1 MLKNYLIVAF
11 RNLRRDKVHS
21 FINITGLSIGMAV
34 VALIG
39 LWIYDECTYDRYNPR
54 YDHIAR
60 LMQHETA
67 NGETGT
73 TPSLPYPLLNELRTT
88 YGAAFKR
95 VVGSW
100 WTRDHVLDV
109 GGKKVSQRGKFM
121 DPGGPDL
128 LALHLLSGD
137 PNALRAPA
145 SILLSASAARAL
157 FGDRDAMGQTL
168 IIDGKLTVAV
178 KGIYADIP
186 ANSAFKGTQFI
197 SPLELLMHSDATLK
211 EERTNWGYD
220 LVEIF
225 VELNDNV
232 DVPALSAR
240 LKHSTLIHMSDNPLA
255 AGYKPEVF
263 VQPMSRWHL
272 FSEFKGNVTTGGDIQ
287 YVWLFGTIGFFVL
300 LLACINFMN
309 LSTARSERRAR
320 EVGIRKAIGA
330 LRGQLIALFYCES
343 MVMALIAFLL
353 SLALTAIALP
363 WFNTISAKQL
373 VIEWLN
379 PVIWLAGL
387 GFSTATGLLAG
398 SYPALYLSSFR
409 PVVVLKSSIKA
420 GRRAATPRR
429 ALVVL
434 QFSVSMLLIISTVV
448 VFRQIQFAQSRS
460 TGYDRERLLTLPI
473 TVSEF
478 SGRADLLRRVLLQTG
493 VVSEAATASSPMTQV
508 WESFS
513 GFSWPGKDPALQDD
527 LATISVS
534 YEYGSTIGW
543 QIQQGRD
550 FSRQFATDSNAMVI
564 NEATVAYMG
573 LKHPLGTTVKWGDKN
588 YTVIGVVKNMIQ
600 ESPYGRTRQTV
611 YFLDDFFNHHWW
623 LMKTKAG
630 VAMADALPVIKQAIS
645 RVLPS
650 ATFDYRFVDEDYAR
664 KFATE
669 QRVGTLAAFFAAFA
683 LFISALGIFGM
694 ASFVAEQR
702 TKEIGVRRVLGA
714 TVLSIWRLLTREFV
728 VLVGL
733 SLAIAG
739 PLAWFAMHRWLQG
752 YEYHTGIA
760 WWIFVVTGAGAL
772 SLTLLTV
779 SWTAIRAAL
788 TNPVKALKIE

>member
-34 VALIG
+34 MALIG
-39 LWIYDECTYDRYNPR
+39 LWIYDECTYDRNNPR

-67 NGETGT
+67 NGETST
-73 TPSLPYPLLNELRTT
+73 TRSLPYPLLNELRTN
-88 YGAAFKR
+88 YGGAFKQ
-95 VVGSW
+95 VVASW
-100 WTRDHVLDV
+100 WTRDHVLKA
-109 GGKKVSQRGKFM
+109 GNKKLTQRGTFM
-121 DPGGPDL
+121 EPGAPDL
-128 LALHLLSGD
+128 LALHLLSGE
-137 PNALRAPA
+137 PKALRDPS
-145 SILLSASAARAL
+145 SILLSATAARAL
-157 FGDRDAMGQTL
+157 FGDRDAIGQTL
-168 IIDGKLTVAV
+168 HIDGNLTVAV
-178 KGIYADIP
+178 KGVYADIP
-186 ANSAFKGTQFI
+186 ANSAFNGIQFI
-197 SPLELLMHSDATLK
+197 SPLDLLMHSDTSMK
-211 EERTNWGYD
+211 ELQTNWGYD
-220 LVEIF
+220 LVQIY

-232 DVPALSAR
+232 DVSALSAR
-240 LKHSTLIHMSDNPLA
+240 LKHTTLIHMSDNPEA

-263 VQPMSRWHL
+263 IQPMSRWHL
-272 FSEFKGNVTTGGDIQ
+272 FSEFKGNVNTGGAIQ

-320 EVGIRKAIGA
+320 EVGIRKAIGS
-330 LRGQLIALFYCES
+330 LRGQLIAQFYCES
-343 MVMALIAFLL
+343 MVVAFVAFLL
-353 SLALTAIALP
+353 ALGFTAVALP
-363 WFNTISAKQL
+363 WFNGLADKHL
-373 VIEWLN
+373 VIEWSG
-379 PVIWLAGL
+379 PGIWLTGL
-387 GFSTATGLLAG
+387 GFSLVTGLLAG

-409 PVVVLKSSIKA
+409 PVAVLKGSFKA
-420 GRRAATPRR
+420 ARWAAVPRR

-478 SGRADLLRRVLLQTG
+478 SGRADVLRQELLQTG
-493 VVSEAATASSPMTQV
+493 VVSEAAMASSPMTQV
-508 WESFS
+508 WQSFT
-513 GFSWPGKDPALQDD
+513 GFSWPGKDPAMQDD
-527 LATISVS
+527 MATIDVS

-543 QIQQGRD
+543 QVLEGRD
-550 FSRQFATDSNAMVI
+550 FSRRFATDSAAIVI

-573 LKHPLGTTVKWGDKN
+573 LKKPVGTSVKWGDKN
-588 YTVIGVVKNMIQ
+588 FTIIGVVKNMIT

-611 YFLDDFFNHHWW
+611 YLLDHDFNNTWW

-630 VAMADALPVIKQAIS
+630 VAMADALPVIKQAFL

-650 ATFDYRFVDEDYAR
+650 AAFDYRFVDEDYAR

-669 QRVGTLAAFFAAFA
+669 QRVGTLAAFFAGFA

-694 ASFVAEQR
+694 AAFVAEQR
-702 TKEIGVRRVLGA
+702 RREVGVRRVLGA

-739 PLAWFAMHRWLQG
+739 PLAWFGMHRWLQG

-788 TNPVKALKIE
+788 TNPVKSLRSE